1 MSHGASVSL
10 SPVRVALQRASVILP
25 HQAIL
30 ENFVHSNPLQN
41 FQHFEYKQAIDY
53 MGRLDD
59 NMSPGERKALL
70 TGTDLRKREKGAVMD
85 LSAAFLDRGAAKWAP
100 AMRDNGFLVFFARL
114 ESTGFAQWRFYARQV
129 AAKVLLR
136 LDEHIRGTTTTTTT
150 TGRQDEHISNTGSG
164 AMSIRDLVSVM
175 AEELLEENL
184 QHFGIP
190 IQEWESCIIAMV
202 LKLQGWAGMFH
213 RMETHPEEA
222 PDDVPVSLLE
232 FCAVQMVI
240 ARSAIESVATNC
252 GAWRK
257 GVTPLQAWLKQ
268 LSPYRGS
275 IVHYGTVCD
284 ISSIAD
290 DVGTDDEHDLRQN

>member
-1 MSHGASVSL
+1 
-10 SPVRVALQRASVILP
+10 
-25 HQAIL
+25 
-30 ENFVHSNPLQN
+30 
-41 FQHFEYKQAIDY
+41 
-53 MGRLDD
+53 
-59 NMSPGERKALL
+59 
-70 TGTDLRKREKGAVMD
+70 
-85 LSAAFLDRGAAKWAP
+85 
-100 AMRDNGFLVFFARL
+100 
-114 ESTGFAQWRFYARQV
+114 V

-290 DVGTDDEHDLRQN
+290 DVGTDDEHDLRQNRYEQKLINAVSAASAHSQPLPGQPQVQFMTCIDDRMGSFR